1 MKSTSLIVAAAA
13 AFLTTG
19 GAAFAAAGSAQD
31 SDITAQVSSKLARE
45 GGDLDRVQVTTQD
58 GVVTLSGSVDSG
70 HAEQKAMSDARLTP
84 GVVNVR
90 NEMHIT
96 M

>member
-13 AFLTTG
+13 ASLTTG
-19 GAAFAAAGSAQD
+19 GAAFAAAGSTSD
-31 SDITAQVSSKLARE
+31 SDITAQVSSELARE
-45 GGDLDRVQVTTQD
+45 GGDLDRVQVSTQD

-70 HAEQKAMSDARLTP
+70 DAEQRAISDARLTP